1 MDNYWLWSLL
11 ELNSMKHKVETSP
24 ERGWC
29 CLLVVA
35 VERLAGISDQP
46 SVSLDRS
53 SVTSRVTI
61 LKSRT
66 LSSAWPEGGVSTR
79 LSPSLSIKQEVGAWR
94 GSNTCP
100 QLAHSWARMHEAWPC
115 PPSHQVNLRCHAETL
130 TIPLC
135 VQLYNLFF
143 SN

>member
-79 LSPSLSIKQEVGAWR
+79 LLPSLSIKQEVGAWR

-100 QLAHSWARMHEAWPC
+100 QLCSWHTAGPECMKPGHALHPTRSTSGAM
-115 PPSHQVNLRCHAETL
+115 LR
-130 TIPLC
+130 P
-135 VQLYNLFF
+135 
-143 SN
+143 